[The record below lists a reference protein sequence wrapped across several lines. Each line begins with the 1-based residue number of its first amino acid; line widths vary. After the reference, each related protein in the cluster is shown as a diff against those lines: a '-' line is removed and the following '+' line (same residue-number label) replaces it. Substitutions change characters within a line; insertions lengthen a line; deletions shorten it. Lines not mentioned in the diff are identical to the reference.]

1 MSSRSWTAAIALLAA
16 AFSTHSQKSLSV
28 CCTRSQDTPI
38 DRAFFRARIAAAW
51 TYRQQ
56 LGFSN
61 ACRVVFGE
69 SDGLPG
75 LTVDKFGDYLSFQIV
90 CLGMEQRKEALIS
103 ILAELFQPAGIYER
117 DDLAVR
123 EKEGMAQI
131 SRCVYGSVPPEI
143 QIREHDAAMF
153 VNIPTGQKTGH
164 FLDQQ
169 ENRGHLRPYVPG
181 QDVLDLCC
189 CTGGFAIHAALYGAA
204 HVEAVDVSASALAL
218 VRRNAAANGVAD
230 KIQTTQANVF
240 DLARQYADEGRRFG
254 VVICDPPAFAKSK
267 QALDGATRGYKELN
281 LRCMQMV
288 KRGGFLLTCSC
299 SQVSNDAAP
308 LFPDAAAGRG
318 RQRAAG
324 PAGGKSAAKPGPP
337 CFAASGSEPLSQG
350 AHSASPVM
358 RCPVYLRLILACK
371 TSIAHVS
378 SKTSRKLPLSAAPPD
393 LFQHNTARRKMQA
406 FFSRR
411 AGFSGLQDKKST
423 WVLIFPKDMV

>member
-1 MSSRSWTAAIALLAA
+1 MDIGQVCLRRGEELGLAA
-16 AFSTHSQKSLSV
+16 GSSWIYDNEIAWCDDRCRDGDVVAVLDSRHRFVGRGFFNAQSKIAVRML
-28 CCTRSQDTPI
+28 TRSQDTPI

-123 EKEGMAQI
+123 EKEGMAQV
-131 SRCVYGSVPPEI
+131 SQCVYGSVPPEI

-299 SQVSNDAAP
+299 SHFMTPP
-308 LFPDAAAGRG
+308 LFFQMLQQAAADSG
-318 RQRAAG
+318 RQVRLVENLLQSRDH
-324 PAGGKSAAKPGPP
+324 PASLQVGQN
-337 CFAASGSEPLSQG
+337 L
-350 AHSASPVM
+350 
-358 RCPVYLRLILACK
+358 YLKGHIL
-371 TSIAHVS
+371 
-378 SKTSRKLPLSAAPPD
+378 
-393 LFQHNTARRKMQA
+393 Q
-406 FFSRR
+406 
-411 AGFSGLQDKKST
+411 
-423 WVLIFPKDMV
+423 VL

>member
-1 MSSRSWTAAIALLAA
+1 MDIGQVCLRRGEELDLAA
-16 AFSTHSQKSLSV
+16 GSSWIYDNEIAWCDDRCRDGDVVAVLDSRHRFVGRGFFNAQSKIAVRML
-28 CCTRSQDTPI
+28 TRSQDTPI

-51 TYRQQ
+51 AYRQQ

-61 ACRVVFGE
+61 ACRGVFGE

-288 KRGGFLLTCSC
+288 KPGGFLLTCSC
-299 SQVSNDAAP
+299 SHFMTPP
-308 LFPDAAAGRG
+308 LFFQMLQQAAADSG
-318 RQRAAG
+318 RQVRLVENLLQSRDHPASLQAG
-324 PAGGKSAAKPGPP
+324 QN
-337 CFAASGSEPLSQG
+337 L
-350 AHSASPVM
+350 
-358 RCPVYLRLILACK
+358 YLKGHIL
-371 TSIAHVS
+371 
-378 SKTSRKLPLSAAPPD
+378 
-393 LFQHNTARRKMQA
+393 Q
-406 FFSRR
+406 
-411 AGFSGLQDKKST
+411 
-423 WVLIFPKDMV
+423 VL

>member
-1 MSSRSWTAAIALLAA
+1 MDIGQVCLRRGEELGLAA
-16 AFSTHSQKSLSV
+16 GSSWIYDNEIAWCDDRCRDGDVVAVLDSRHRFVGRGFFNAQSKIAVRML
-28 CCTRSQDTPI
+28 TRSQDTPI
-38 DRAFFRARIAAAW
+38 DRAFFQQRIAAAW
-51 TYRQQ
+51 AYRQQ

-90 CLGMEQRKEALIS
+90 CLGMEQRKEELIS

-123 EKEGMAQI
+123 EKEGMAQD

-218 VRRNAAANGVAD
+218 VRRNAAANGVAE

-288 KRGGFLLTCSC
+288 KPGGFLLTCSC
-299 SQVSNDAAP
+299 SHFMTPP
-308 LFPDAAAGRG
+308 LFFQMLQQAAADSG
-318 RQRAAG
+318 RQVRLVENLLQSRDHPASLQAG
-324 PAGGKSAAKPGPP
+324 QN
-337 CFAASGSEPLSQG
+337 L
-350 AHSASPVM
+350 
-358 RCPVYLRLILACK
+358 YLKGHIL
-371 TSIAHVS
+371 
-378 SKTSRKLPLSAAPPD
+378 
-393 LFQHNTARRKMQA
+393 Q
-406 FFSRR
+406 
-411 AGFSGLQDKKST
+411 
-423 WVLIFPKDMV
+423 VL

>member
-1 MSSRSWTAAIALLAA
+1 MDIGQVCLRRGEELGLAA
-16 AFSTHSQKSLSV
+16 GSSWIYDNEIAWCDDRCRDGDVVAVLDSRHRFVGRGFFNARSKIAVRML
-28 CCTRSQDTPI
+28 TRSQDTPI
-38 DRAFFRARIAAAW
+38 DRAFFQQRIAAAW
-51 TYRQQ
+51 AYRQQ

-90 CLGMEQRKEALIS
+90 CLGMEQRKDELIS
-103 ILAELFQPAGIYER
+103 ILAELFQPTGIYER

-123 EKEGMAQI
+123 EKEGMAQV
-131 SRCVYGSVPPEI
+131 SRCVYGSVPPEV

-169 ENRGHLRPYVPG
+169 ENRGHLWPYVPG

-230 KIQTTQANVF
+230 RIQTTQANVF

-254 VVICDPPAFAKSK
+254 VVICDPPAFAKRK

-288 KRGGFLLTCSC
+288 KPGGFLLTCSC
-299 SQVSNDAAP
+299 SHFMTPP
-308 LFPDAAAGRG
+308 LFFQMLQQATADSG
-318 RQRAAG
+318 RQVRLVENLLQSRDHPASLQAG
-324 PAGGKSAAKPGPP
+324 QN
-337 CFAASGSEPLSQG
+337 L
-350 AHSASPVM
+350 
-358 RCPVYLRLILACK
+358 YLKGHIL
-371 TSIAHVS
+371 
-378 SKTSRKLPLSAAPPD
+378 
-393 LFQHNTARRKMQA
+393 Q
-406 FFSRR
+406 
-411 AGFSGLQDKKST
+411 
-423 WVLIFPKDMV
+423 VL

>member
-1 MSSRSWTAAIALLAA
+1 
-16 AFSTHSQKSLSV
+16 
-28 CCTRSQDTPI
+28 
-38 DRAFFRARIAAAW
+38 
-51 TYRQQ
+51 
-56 LGFSN
+56 
-61 ACRVVFGE
+61 
-69 SDGLPG
+69 
-75 LTVDKFGDYLSFQIV
+75 
-90 CLGMEQRKEALIS
+90 
-103 ILAELFQPAGIYER
+103 
-117 DDLAVR
+117 
-123 EKEGMAQI
+123 MAQI

-288 KRGGFLLTCSC
+288 KPGGFLLTCSC
-299 SQVSNDAAP
+299 SHFMTPP
-308 LFPDAAAGRG
+308 LFFQMLQQAAADSG
-318 RQRAAG
+318 RQVRLVENLLQSRDHPASLQAG
-324 PAGGKSAAKPGPP
+324 QN
-337 CFAASGSEPLSQG
+337 L
-350 AHSASPVM
+350 
-358 RCPVYLRLILACK
+358 YLKGHIL
-371 TSIAHVS
+371 
-378 SKTSRKLPLSAAPPD
+378 
-393 LFQHNTARRKMQA
+393 Q
-406 FFSRR
+406 
-411 AGFSGLQDKKST
+411 
-423 WVLIFPKDMV
+423 VL